1 MCTQSQPLFIYFLLI
16 YMCSRNEPTF
26 DVSYKIFCER
36 IIRQR
41 LLVNQEVQRMGQL
54 RKAFIE
60 LVKAN
65 EGLEASNY
73 R

>member
-1 MCTQSQPLFIYFLLI
+1 M
-16 YMCSRNEPTF
+16 F

-41 LLVNQEVQRMGQL
+41 LLVNKEVLRMGQL

-60 LVKAN
+60 LVKRH
-65 EGLEASNY
+65 EDLDASNY
-73 R
+73 RYLQCFFCIICHVQGQLYTKCV

>member
-1 MCTQSQPLFIYFLLI
+1 MRSK
-16 YMCSRNEPTF
+16 NEPTF

-36 IIRQR
+36 ITRQR
-41 LLVNQEVQRMGQL
+41 LIVNQEVLRMVQL

-65 EGLEASNY
+65 EGLDASNY

>member
-1 MCTQSQPLFIYFLLI
+1 
-16 YMCSRNEPTF
+16 MCSRNEPTF

-41 LLVNQEVQRMGQL
+41 LLVNQEVLRMGHL

-65 EGLEASNY
+65 EGLDASNY

>member
-16 YMCSRNEPTF
+16 YMCSRNEHTF
-26 DVSYKIFCER
+26 DVSYKLFCER